1 MQETANIDSEIVTT
15 GQRLDEIVAAG
26 SQHPRVAIDIESNG
40 FFRYPERVC
49 LIQLAV
55 GDSVFLIDPL
65 AVPDVTPLGKLIGDS
80 AVEKVLHS
88 GDYDIR
94 SLDRDYGFRM
104 RNLFDTSIAAA
115 FVGSTSLGLAAVL
128 QEYLGVEVG
137 KSKRLQRSDWSIR
150 PLNAEA
156 REYAAQDV
164 RHLAPLRATLGE
176 RLAALGRLDWVD
188 EECERLAGVRYQP
201 PDREWAFASM
211 KGSRVLDG
219 RGLAVLRS
227 LHRFREQEAVRR
239 DRPPFKVVSNEVLLE
254 IAASPGS
261 DLSRI
266 KGIGRFGHPP
276 AVDRVR
282 AAIRDGLRVGPI
294 KRPRA
299 PSVNGVRAGRAERE
313 AIKVRLKRLKEWRA
327 SVGGD
332 LGLDPGLLWPAASL
346 ERLAAQPETLD
357 AELGS
362 PVVREWQRR
371 ELAAPLRD
379 FAAGLG

>member
-94 SLDRDYGFRM
+94 SLDRDYGFRV

-201 PDREWAFASM
+201 PDREWSFASM

-239 DRPPFKVVSNEVLLE
+239 DR
-254 IAASPGS
+254 AAFQ
-261 DLSRI
+261 
-266 KGIGRFGHPP
+266 GR
-276 AVDRVR
+276 
-282 AAIRDGLRVGPI
+282 L
-294 KRPRA
+294 
-299 PSVNGVRAGRAERE
+299 
-313 AIKVRLKRLKEWRA
+313 
-327 SVGGD
+327 
-332 LGLDPGLLWPAASL
+332 
-346 ERLAAQPETLD
+346 Q
-357 AELGS
+357 
-362 PVVREWQRR
+362 
-371 ELAAPLRD
+371 
-379 FAAGLG
+379 